1 MLKKLLQIIL
11 LTTTLFS
18 YEIVID
24 RTSKVKWGATF
35 TRDDVNQV
43 VVNDKTGLMFQ
54 DDESVKTVKKD
65 WQGAKDYCQ
74 SLNFA
79 GFDDWYLPTISELE
93 TLIDTTKYNPAIKD
107 GLKNIAS
114 TQYSYLNNY
123 WYSFYWSSS
132 PYVSNS
138 KRAWYISFDDGYP
151 CGDHCKAD
159 RHYVRC
165 ARAGQ

>member
-43 VVNDKTGLMFQ
+43 VVNDKTALMWQ

-74 SLNFA
+74 ALNFA

-93 TLIDTTKYNPAIKD
+93 TLIDTTKYDPAIKD
-107 GLKNIAS
+107 RFKNI
-114 TQYSYLNNY
+114 TYSH
-123 WYSFYWSSS
+123 YWSSS
-132 PYVSNS
+132 PNVSYS
-138 KRAWYISFDDGYP
+138 KSAWDVDFSDGFSYYYN
-151 CGDHCKAD
+151 KTSTS
-159 RHYVRC
+159 YVRC